1 MVYVKTIEVGW
12 VGDPDPPMKGHYLIH
27 GSPGKELWQ
36 QRTHHCI
43 YHHHLPPFQARNVQG
58 TKPPP
63 LYFLGRS
70 LSRLQ
75 LSIPTPLPSP
85 WLLLLHTQMTLTALL
100 GVLLSP
106 VYFSIASYFSN
117 MEVHLHFFLGT
128 QHGTEVPHSYA
139 GFVPVAFCH
148 FLLCSSHTNDSLFDN
163 DDIYSHMPIFTL
175 LPPRLYCFSAILFPL

>member
-1 MVYVKTIEVGW
+1 MAHQERSSGSR
-12 VGDPDPPMKGHYLIH
+12 GHITA
-27 GSPGKELWQ
+27 S
-36 QRTHHCI
+36 TTT
-43 YHHHLPPFQARNVQG
+43 QARNVQG

-63 LYFLGRS
+63 LYLLGRS
-70 LSRLQ
+70 LSHLQ

-106 VYFSIASYFSN
+106 VYFSTASYFSN

-163 DDIYSHMPIFTL
+163 DNIYSHMPIFTL
-175 LPPRLYCFSAILFPL
+175 LPPRLYCFSAILFPLWHTPTSLLQNLMQMSPFPPFTRWQIT